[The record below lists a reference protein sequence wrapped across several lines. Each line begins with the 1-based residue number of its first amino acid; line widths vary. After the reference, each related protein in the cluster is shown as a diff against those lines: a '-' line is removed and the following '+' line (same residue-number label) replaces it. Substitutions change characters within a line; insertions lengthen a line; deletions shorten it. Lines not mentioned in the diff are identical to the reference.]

1 MYKTL
6 HWTVLIWSMCC
17 INSHGANSIF
27 TYPDIHVL
35 AMVATVLKWYHA
47 VLYLGR
53 HMSSYKEVPFR
64 CPEPPVDV
72 QIWTVYVN
80 RRDCGITAWN
90 HTGKRRNSIITALAV
105 FTMVVTGVCCL
116 RNTVCFRSNGVLDL
130 RVYNMMLPSLVSH
143 NERV

>member
-1 MYKTL
+1 
-6 HWTVLIWSMCC
+6 
-17 INSHGANSIF
+17 
-27 TYPDIHVL
+27 
-35 AMVATVLKWYHA
+35 
-47 VLYLGR
+47 
-53 HMSSYKEVPFR
+53 MSSHKEVPFR